1 MAALGGRPQGDHLPA
16 VQMADGGADYK
27 SKKTDHGTAPEAG
40 LSLMIFVQNVENKV
54 PSFEDISVPGM
65 AYPQSFFL
73 PGSFSSA
80 WCRQPGRWWISPED
94 PGIPV
99 PFMGEIHIFF
109 IVKMTKVPFPG
120 IRFFLHFKV

>member
-16 VQMADGGADYK
+16 VQMADGGADHK

-80 WCRQPGRWWISPED
+80 WCRQPGRWWISPAN

-109 IVKMTKVPFPG
+109 YCKNDESPVSGDSLFPS
-120 IRFFLHFKV
+120 L

>member
-1 MAALGGRPQGDHLPA
+1 
-16 VQMADGGADYK
+16 
-27 SKKTDHGTAPEAG
+27 
-40 LSLMIFVQNVENKV
+40 MILVQNVENKV

-65 AYPQSFFL
+65 VYPQSFFL

-80 WCRQPGRWWISPED
+80 WWRQPGRWWISPED

-109 IVKMTKVPFPG
+109 YCKNDESPVSGDSLFPS
-120 IRFFLHFKV
+120 L